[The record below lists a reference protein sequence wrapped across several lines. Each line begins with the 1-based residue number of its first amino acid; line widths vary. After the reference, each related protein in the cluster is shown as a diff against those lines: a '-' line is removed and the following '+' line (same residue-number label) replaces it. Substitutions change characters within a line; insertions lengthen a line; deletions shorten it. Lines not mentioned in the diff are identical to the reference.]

1 MKRMGFTHWEPGK
14 MSIVRHG
21 VTRRYADSVVHGGTA
36 YLVEVP
42 PDLEANITDQTRAL
56 LTSAERLLAQAGSD
70 RSHLLMVT
78 IYLAD
83 MADYAA
89 MNAVWDEW
97 LPAGCAPA
105 RACVEARLADPRMR
119 VEMAFT
125 AAVVQD

>member
-1 MKRMGFTHWEPGK
+1 
-14 MSIVRHG
+14 MSIIRHG
-21 VTRRYADSVVHGGTA
+21 VTRRYADSVVHGGTV

-42 PDLEANITDQTRAL
+42 PDLAADVTGQTSGL
-56 LTSAERLLAQAGSD
+56 LASADRLLVQAGSD

-89 MNAVWDEW
+89 MNAVWDAW
-97 LPAGCAPA
+97 LPVGCAPA

-119 VEMAFT
+119 VEMVFT
-125 AAVVQD
+125 AALIQG

>member
-1 MKRMGFTHWEPGK
+1 

-21 VTRRYADSVVHGGTA
+21 VTRRYADSVVHGGTV

-42 PDLEANITDQTRAL
+42 PDLEAGIAAQTEGL
-56 LTSAERLLAQAGSD
+56 LASLDRLLAQAGSD

-89 MNAVWDEW
+89 MNAVWDAW

-119 VEMAFT
+119 VEMALT
-125 AAVVQD
+125 AALAQA

>member
-1 MKRMGFTHWEPGK
+1 
-14 MSIVRHG
+14 MSIIRHG
-21 VTRRYADSVVHGGTA
+21 VTRRYADSVVHGGTV

-42 PDLEANITDQTRAL
+42 PDLEADVTAQTSGL
-56 LTSAERLLAQAGSD
+56 LASADRLLAQAGSD

-89 MNAVWDEW
+89 MNTVWDDW

-119 VEMAFT
+119 VEMVFT
-125 AAVVQD
+125 AALNQG